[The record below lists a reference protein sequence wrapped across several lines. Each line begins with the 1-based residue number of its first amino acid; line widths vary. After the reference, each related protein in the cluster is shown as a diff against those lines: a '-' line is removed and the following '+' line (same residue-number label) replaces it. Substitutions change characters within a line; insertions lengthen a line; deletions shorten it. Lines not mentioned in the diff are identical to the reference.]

1 MNAVRLERRVWTVL
15 LDQTSL
21 AGVLELGRR
30 ETLLVGIGVVL
41 KKRSVS
47 GWRLGRDKAIVSAT
61 SRAWVYCCRVKQQA
75 ETRRRGE
82 SSSSSSSSRAR
93 PRIPAKIGGQ

>member
-30 ETLLVGIGVVL
+30 ETLLVRIGVVL

-47 GWRLGRDKAIVSAT
+47 GWRLRRDKAIVSAT
-61 SRAWVYCCRVKQQA
+61 SRAWVFIVVEWNNRDTARQ
-75 ETRRRGE
+75 
-82 SSSSSSSSRAR
+82 SSRKSRAR
-93 PRIPAKIGGQ
+93 PRIPAKIGGR

>member
-30 ETLLVGIGVVL
+30 ETLLVRIGVVHS
-41 KKRSVS
+41 RSRSCSVAAAAS
-47 GWRLGRDKAIVSAT
+47 S
-61 SRAWVYCCRVKQQA
+61 
-75 ETRRRGE
+75 RRGLRDRVMSMDE
-82 SSSSSSSSRAR
+82 QASKQASKTAR
-93 PRIPAKIGGQ
+93 CNAMRCER

>member
-30 ETLLVGIGVVL
+30 ETLLVMIGVVL

-47 GWRLGRDKAIVSAT
+47 GWLAGRQMDNGGDDDDDGGSDSRVRQQRHDDESRGSLRGKDSKA
-61 SRAWVYCCRVKQQA
+61 W
-75 ETRRRGE
+75 G
-82 SSSSSSSSRAR
+82 
-93 PRIPAKIGGQ
+93 

>member
-30 ETLLVGIGVVL
+30 ETLLVRIGVVL

-47 GWRLGRDKAIVSAT
+47 GWRLRRDKAIVSAT
-61 SRAWVYCCRVKQQA
+61 RARGVLTA
-75 ETRRRGE
+75 SETETRRRLKGRQAADPCPAE
-82 SSSSSSSSRAR
+82 RVRRA
-93 PRIPAKIGGQ
+93 ASGGRK